1 MCNNLIKIP
10 SSIQIVQM
18 SSIQNS
24 EFLSKFETTE
34 TSQTIQTRL
43 LLVIVNTEAPVN
55 ILIDFMASLCYLYT
69 VNDRKQTL

>member
-1 MCNNLIKIP
+1 MCNNLIQIP
-10 SSIQIVQM
+10 CSIQIVKM

-34 TSQTIQTRL
+34 ISQTIQTRL
-43 LLVIVNTEAPVN
+43 FMATVSTEAAVS
-55 ILIDFMASLCYLYT
+55 ILIDVMTSVYYLYT